1 MPDSRCIYNVGET
14 TSKAV
19 IVFFGAKKKM
29 RKFDCQIYVTYFYV
43 GMLIELRIENF
54 GIIEAARFR
63 PGQGLNTITG
73 ETGSGKSLLLQA
85 LQMALGARAAS
96 GYIRNGSSR
105 AVIEAEFDASDQ
117 SEVLRLLAEHDIPV
131 TDGLVILRREI
142 YLSGRP
148 RSLVN
153 GVPVAAPLLKAISS
167 CLVEIH
173 GQHDHQRLLDPA
185 HHLDFLDSYAGT
197 EELRDRVM
205 RLYHRLTECRKRL
218 RSVSMEEEEKQQR
231 LDYLRFAIEEIED
244 LEPVEGEFE
253 ALTNEKALIENSGRV
268 YHDLSEAYH
277 WLYEKDQSVLTGLEQ
292 VERLLDRHG
301 SLFMDHPGVE
311 GRSGSSG
318 LSYEE
323 TLSMIRQSVYQL
335 EAVVEF
341 LREQRQRLQFSPERL
356 EDVEERLQAYRRL
369 HKKYG
374 GTTAHVLQKRD
385 SFLREL
391 ASIEMS
397 EEEAALLRSEMSA
410 TEADLQELANELS
423 IRRRSVIP
431 SLEEK
436 LSSELAGLGMPG
448 ARIQVSVTRECATGS
463 GEKFVVHEK
472 GFDHVEFFFNANEGE
487 SLQPLRKI
495 ASGGELS
502 RVTLALKSVIL
513 DRQSPSTLIFDEV
526 DTGVG
531 GEVAHTIGQRLKE
544 LSERSQVIV
553 ITHLHQ
559 IASLGRCHFR
569 VSKHSRNSRTYAR
582 IERLTGEER
591 LQELVRMLG
600 GSDPA
605 LMQHVRGL
613 LLHAES

>member
-1 MPDSRCIYNVGET
+1 
-14 TSKAV
+14 
-19 IVFFGAKKKM
+19 
-29 RKFDCQIYVTYFYV
+29 
-43 GMLIELRIENF
+43 MLIELRIENF
-54 GIIEAARFR
+54 GIMENARFR

-85 LQMALGARAAS
+85 LQMVLGARAAT
-96 GYIRNGSSR
+96 GFIRNGSSR
-105 AVIEAEFDASDQ
+105 AIIEAEFDASFQ
-117 SEVLRLLAEHDIPV
+117 KALLHLLAEHDIPV
-131 TDGLVILRREI
+131 SDGLVTLRREL
-142 YLSGRP
+142 YLTGRS

-153 GVPVAAPLLKAISS
+153 GVDVTNPLLKSIGSS
-167 CLVEIH
+167 LVEIH

-205 RLYHRLTECRKRL
+205 RMFQRLTEIRKRL

-231 LDYLRFAIEEIED
+231 LDFLRYAIDEIDD

-253 ALTNEKALIENSGRV
+253 ALTNEKTLMQNSGRV
-268 YHDLSEAYH
+268 FQDLAEAYNL
-277 WLYEKDQSVLTGLEQ
+277 LYEDDHAILTGLEQ

-301 SLFMDHPGVE
+301 ELFMGNMSSSID
-311 GRSGSSG
+311 GRTGDSKDSTRGSNGS
-318 LSYEE
+318 SYEE
-323 TLSMIRQSVYQL
+323 ALSMIRQSVYQL
-335 EAVVEF
+335 EAVIEF

-374 GTTAHVLQKRD
+374 GTTMHVLQKRD
-385 SFLREL
+385 AFLREL

-397 EEEAALLRSEMSA
+397 EEEAALLKSEMSA
-410 TEADLQELANELS
+410 TEADLQELARELS

-448 ARIQVSVTRECATGS
+448 ARIQVSVSRECAADS
-463 GEKFVVHEK
+463 EERFVVHEK
-472 GFDHVEFFFNANEGE
+472 GFDHIEFLFNANEGE
-487 SLQPLRKI
+487 ALQPLRKI

-502 RVTLALKSVIL
+502 RITLALKSVIL
-513 DRQSPSTLIFDEV
+513 DKQSPATMVFDEV

-531 GEVAHTIGQRLKE
+531 GEVAHKIGQRLKE

-559 IASLGRCHFR
+559 IASLGRFHFR
-569 VSKHSRNSRTYAR
+569 ISKHSRNSRTYSR
-582 IERLTGEER
+582 VERLSGEER
-591 LQELVRMLG
+591 LRELARMLG

-605 LMQHVRGL
+605 LMQHVRRL
-613 LLHAES
+613 LSVAEP

>member
-1 MPDSRCIYNVGET
+1 
-14 TSKAV
+14 
-19 IVFFGAKKKM
+19 
-29 RKFDCQIYVTYFYV
+29 
-43 GMLIELRIENF
+43 MLVELRIENF
-54 GIIEAARFR
+54 GIVENARFR

-85 LQMALGARAAS
+85 LQMALGARAAT
-96 GYIRNGSSR
+96 GFIRNGSSR
-105 AVIEAEFDASDQ
+105 ALIEAEFDASFQ
-117 SEVLRLLAEHDIPV
+117 KELLHLLAEHDIPV
-131 TDGLVILRREI
+131 SDGLVTLRREL
-142 YLSGRP
+142 YLTGRP

-153 GVPVAAPLLKAISS
+153 GVNVTGPLLKSIGSG
-167 CLVEIH
+167 LVEIH

-205 RLYHRLTECRKRL
+205 RMFQRLTEIRKRL

-231 LDYLRFAIEEIED
+231 LDFLRFAIDEIED
-244 LEPVEGEFE
+244 LEPAEGEFE
-253 ALTNEKALIENSGRV
+253 ALTNEKALMQNSGRV
-268 YHDLSEAYH
+268 FQDLAEAYNL
-277 WLYEKDQSVLTGLEQ
+277 LYEDDHAVLTGLEQ

-301 SLFMDHPGVE
+301 ELFVGNLSSSIE
-311 GRSGSSG
+311 GRAGDSRDSTRGSHGSSHG
-318 LSYEE
+318 SSYEE
-323 TLSMIRQSVYQL
+323 KLSMIRQSVYQL

-374 GTTAHVLQKRD
+374 GTTTLVLQKRD

-397 EEEAALLRSEMSA
+397 EEEAALLKSEMSA
-410 TEADLQELANELS
+410 TEADLQELAGELS

-448 ARIQVSVTRECATGS
+448 ARIQVSVSRECATDS
-463 GEKFVVHEK
+463 EERFVVHEK
-472 GFDHVEFFFNANEGE
+472 GFDLIEFFFNANEGE
-487 SLQPLRKI
+487 ALQPLRKI

-502 RVTLALKSVIL
+502 RITLALKSVIL
-513 DRQSPSTLIFDEV
+513 DRQSPATMVFDEV

-559 IASLGRCHFR
+559 IASLGRFHFR
-569 VSKHSRNSRTYAR
+569 ISKHSRNSRTYSR
-582 IERLTGEER
+582 VERLSGEER
-591 LQELVRMLG
+591 LRELARMLG

-613 LLHAES
+613 LSVAEP